1 VGYAAVAVMG
11 LLLGMLGGGGGILTV
26 PILVGFFGLTAT
38 HATGSS
44 LLVVGTTSLVG
55 AIKGIFD
62 GLVNVRIAVSVAIPS
77 MLGGMF
83 SRAVLIKQI
92 PDEVGALHRDEVLLL
107 AFACLMVIVGIRFL
121 SKPPTGKS
129 TEIRPLT
136 WHMPLFGLFTGL
148 ISGLL
153 GAGGGFLILPLL
165 TLYVGLEMKPAVA
178 TSLLVISIQS
188 LGAFLPELA
197 KPVPWMVLGPVVAI
211 SVSGM
216 LLGLLL
222 RDRAPR
228 QALQLGFTVLVFS
241 VAIWLFARVGWGHF
255 HPAPAL
261 H

>member
-1 VGYAAVAVMG
+1 MG

-38 HATGSS
+38 NATGAS

-55 AIKGIFD
+55 ATKGILD
-62 GLVNVRIAVSVAIPS
+62 KLVNVRIAITVAIPS

-92 PDEVGALHRDEVLLL
+92 PDQVGPLHRDEVLLL
-107 AFACLMVIVGIRFL
+107 AFACLMVIVGIRFFA
-121 SKPPTGKS
+121 KPPSG
-129 TEIRPLT
+129 EAAQIRPIT
-136 WHMPLFGLFTGL
+136 WRVPLFGLLTGL

-165 TLYVGLEMKPAVA
+165 TLYIGLEMKQAVA

-197 KPVPWMVLGPVVAI
+197 KPIPWMVLGPVVGV
-211 SVSGM
+211 SVVGM
-216 LLGLLL
+216 FAGLLL
-222 RDRAPR
+222 RERAPR
-228 QALQLGFTVLVFS
+228 QTLQRGFTVLVFS
-241 VAIWLFARVGWGHF
+241 VAIWLFTRVGWSHF
-255 HPAPAL
+255 HPASGL